1 MTATNGVATQA
12 GTSTSRV
19 PDPRTGGWAE
29 LTDRLPK
36 ARRQRRPALLVVGVL
51 LVAIC
56 GLVSAS
62 LVAGS
67 GDTVAVLA
75 LTRPVGAGH
84 VLSASDLRVAHVSGS
99 GVAGVPASA
108 LPSVV
113 GDTVTSSLPAG
124 TLLVAGM
131 VSRSP
136 VPARGTQVVAVSAK
150 SGAVPSGVAA
160 GRNVSLVW
168 TGAGKSVGAS
178 TLVPSAQVV
187 DVRVD
192 PASGQTL
199 ISVVV
204 SDSLA
209 AEVAQASAAGQLAVT
224 LLPVGS

>member
-1 MTATNGVATQA
+1 MTTTNGVATQT
-12 GTSTSRV
+12 GTSTSHV
-19 PDPRTGGWAE
+19 PGPRLGGWTE
-29 LTDRLPK
+29 LADRLPRS
-36 ARRQRRPALLVVGVL
+36 RRQRRPALLVLGVL

-62 LVAGS
+62 LVARS

-84 VLSASDLRVAHVSGS
+84 VLSASDLHVAHVGGS

-108 LPSVV
+108 LPSLI

-124 TLLVAGM
+124 TLLVTGM
-131 VSRSP
+131 VSRAP
-136 VPARGTQVVAVSAK
+136 VPARGAQVVAVSAK
-150 SGAVPSGVAA
+150 SGAVPSGVAP
-160 GRNVSLVW
+160 GRDVSLVW
-168 TGAGKSVGAS
+168 TGASKSVGAD

-192 PASGQTL
+192 PSSGQTL
-199 ISVVV
+199 LSVVV

-209 AEVAQASAAGQLAVT
+209 AQVAQASAAGQLAVT